1 MDILI
6 LIDIDWYWLILTVL
20 IYSIYSLPSITGLM
34 HGIKDLQNPDGAPA
48 LHHPPGSLGE
58 SWPNGS
64 TTCGI
69 SCLEHLVN
77 WKRVFHPVGF
87 LFDFFAGEQW
97 WTLLDSL
104 MAHASLWNSGCF
116 KDSCNMSRYQLF
128 RHTMSSKQ
136 AKQTNVAVSHPLW
149 GDDRFPH
156 FVCIESMK
164 RKSFSNFTEQPLRP
178 RLIEDSS
185 GRRKSH
191 HQNSPCRLQF
201 QGEYLSGHSER
212 STFLW
217 LRWYCDNWSY
227 SNYLKVHAGFL
238 MSNLLE

>member
-1 MDILI
+1 MWNKL
-6 LIDIDWYWLILTVL
+6 
-20 IYSIYSLPSITGLM
+20 
-34 HGIKDLQNPDGAPA
+34 
-48 LHHPPGSLGE
+48 
-58 SWPNGS
+58 SWTP
-64 TTCGI
+64 CD
-69 SCLEHLVN
+69 
-77 WKRVFHPVGF
+77 WKRVFHPASF
-87 LFDFFAGEQW
+87 FFAGEQW

-104 MAHASLWNSGCF
+104 MARASLWNSGCF

-212 STFLW
+212 STFCGWGDIVTTGHIPIISKCMLDFSW
-217 LRWYCDNWSY
+217 VIFWS
-227 SNYLKVHAGFL
+227 SSAKVDGPC
-238 MSNLLE
+238 